1 MTFIKEVKEFYAN
14 SQTLEI
20 PIDPRDRHYETGY
33 VNVDL
38 EVDVDSD
45 TDIILTQLGELFIS
59 ACKEKQ
65 KKTN

>member
-1 MTFIKEVKEFYAN
+1 
-14 SQTLEI
+14 LEI
-20 PIDPRDRHYETGY
+20 PIDPNAANYETGL

-38 EVDVDSD
+38 EVDVDSK

-65 KKTN
+65 GKNK